1 MRDSYENRRQEP
13 RVLYARDER
22 KLKLKLRH
30 INTLQKKKKKKNTPT
45 RTCTLVHEHILW
57 QRRRGNMPVA
67 TVRSIIAEFGAP
79 DGPCPATGPLAIAPL
94 PKSPPRGGR
103 QGGRKKEKKK
113 AHVIHAWL
121 INCSLPFMIFL
132 FLLNSPLRSLVQKC
146 AWLLLNFNALPLPW
160 PAGKVCPPSALKR
173 EISNVVLLIM
183 DVGKTA
189 GCGWVSGL
197 HNELKSV
204 STIVTTQ

>member
-1 MRDSYENRRQEP
+1 MSWVAYRFWQCSGICVVCVLWQVSVALLLSPCVCIKCSLTAKPETRCASRPRAFRGGFFLGGINWLRLRHTDCRDFNWPLFPPRKIMRDSYENRRQEP

-57 QRRRGNMPVA
+57 QWRRGNMPVA

-103 QGGRKKEKKK
+103 QGGKKKEKKK
-113 AHVIHAWL
+113 AHVIHA
-121 INCSLPFMIFL
+121 
-132 FLLNSPLRSLVQKC
+132 
-146 AWLLLNFNALPLPW
+146 
-160 PAGKVCPPSALKR
+160 
-173 EISNVVLLIM
+173 
-183 DVGKTA
+183 
-189 GCGWVSGL
+189 
-197 HNELKSV
+197 
-204 STIVTTQ
+204 